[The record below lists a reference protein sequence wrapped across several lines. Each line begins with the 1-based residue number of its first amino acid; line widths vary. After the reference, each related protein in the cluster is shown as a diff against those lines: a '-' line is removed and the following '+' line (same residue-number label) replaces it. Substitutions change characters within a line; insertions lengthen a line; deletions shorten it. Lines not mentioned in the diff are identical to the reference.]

1 MPLEGYLSG
10 IRDELLLGIADCLH
24 QLIQE
29 LQAAKVINHIDTHA
43 VGYKGD
49 PLQHLAQMIYDYEL
63 AVDPEFIAEF
73 EAKEKEAG

>member
-29 LQAAKVINHIDTHA
+29 LQAAKVINHIDTHT

>member
-1 MPLEGYLSG
+1 MSLDGYLSG
-10 IRDELLLGIADCLH
+10 VKDELLLGIADCLH

-63 AVDPEFIAEF
+63 AVDPEFMLNLRR
-73 EAKEKEAG
+73 KEEVK